1 MNFGCL
7 PQQRSASRPY
17 EPLVELFGSL
27 KQIGVIVVVLRGCM
41 FERRDAAG
49 HWLQVPK
56 EPSVGYQTLVVT
68 TFNLSPCLGPRRRRF
83 LISAVSEASRPV
95 SRFCL

>member
-49 HWLQVPK
+49 HWLQVKGTISRVPDIGRDHLQFISMPR
-56 EPSVGYQTLVVT
+56 PSTT
-68 TFNLSPCLGPRRRRF
+68 TFPH
-83 LISAVSEASRPV
+83 
-95 SRFCL
+95 